1 MAGAAGARPG
11 MSANG
16 RAALLHAIAAETR
29 RSVGAEATALSD
41 ALRARH
47 GGTVVATLFYG
58 SCLRPPTADAIGP
71 GGADERLYDFY
82 LLVDDLRAANGGGL
96 RALGNRLLPPNVY
109 FLQTPFGPGT
119 VRCKY
124 AVLTLGQFAEGCSTR
139 TFHNYFWGRFAQPAA
154 VPFARDE
161 DTRAAIDTA
170 LAEAAATLIGRAAP
184 LFDAPFTPAEL
195 WTRAFA
201 ESYRCEL
208 RPESPDRAGQIYRA
222 DAARYD
228 AIAADALL
236 AAGLPAI
243 ESNGRL
249 MPVFDRRARRHWAL
263 RRIAGKSFNVLRL
276 VKASTT
282 VADGIDYILWKIERH
297 SGVKTTLSAWQRRH
311 PLLAAPGLAWKL
323 YRQGAFR

>member
-1 MAGAAGARPG
+1 
-11 MSANG
+11 MSDSG

-29 RSVGAEATALSD
+29 RPVSAEAVALSD

-47 GGTVVATLFYG
+47 GATVLATLFYG
-58 SCLRPPTADAIGP
+58 SCLRPPTPDSIGP

-82 LLVDDLRAANGGGL
+82 LLVDDLSAANGSAL
-96 RALGNRLLPPNVY
+96 RAWGNRLLPPNVY
-109 FLQTPFGPGT
+109 FLQAPFGAGT

-124 AVLTLGQFAEGCSTR
+124 AVLTLQQFAQGCSR
-139 TFHNYFWGRFAQPAA
+139 AYFHNYFWGRFAQPAA
-154 VPFARDE
+154 APYAREESVRD
-161 DTRAAIDTA
+161 AIDAA
-170 LAEAAATLIGRAAP
+170 LADAVATLIGRTAP
-184 LFDAPFTPAEL
+184 LFDAPFTSAQL

-208 RPESPDRAGQIYRA
+208 RPETPERAGQIYRA

-228 AIAADALL
+228 GLSADALL

-243 ESNGRL
+243 GTGERF
-249 MPVFDRRARRHWAL
+249 MPVRDGKAHVAWFL
-263 RRIAGKSFNVLRL
+263 RRLVGKTFNVLRL

-282 VADGIDYILWKIERH
+282 VTDGIDYLLWKIERH
-297 SGVKTTLSAWQRRH
+297 SGVKTALSPWQRRH

>member
-1 MAGAAGARPG
+1 
-11 MSANG
+11 MSPSG
-16 RAALLHAIAAETR
+16 RAALLATIAAETR
-29 RSVGAEATALSD
+29 RTVSAEAMALSE
-41 ALRARH
+41 ALRAKR
-47 GGTVVATLFYG
+47 GDTVLATLFYG
-58 SCLRPPTADAIGP
+58 SCLRPPTPDAIGP

-82 LLVDDLRAANGGGL
+82 VLVDDLRAANGGTL
-96 RALGNRLLPPNVY
+96 RACGNRLLPPNVY
-109 FLQTPFGPGT
+109 FLQTPFGAGT

-124 AVLTLGQFAEGCSTR
+124 AVLTLAQFAEGCSTR
-139 TFHNYFWGRFAQPAA
+139 YFHNYFWGRFAQPAA

-170 LAEAAATLIGRAAP
+170 LADAIATLIGRTAP
-184 LFDAPFTPAEL
+184 LFDASFTPAEL

-208 RPESPDRAGQIYRA
+208 RPESPERAGQIYRA

-228 AIAADALL
+228 AIAADALI
-236 AAGLPAI
+236 AAGLPAGAAG
-243 ESNGRL
+243 ERL
-249 MPVFDRRARRHWAL
+249 MPAPDRRAGTRWAL
-263 RRIAGKSFNVLRL
+263 RRVVGKSFNVLRL
-276 VKASTT
+276 IKASTT

-297 SGVKTTLSAWQRRH
+297 SGVKTVLSPWQRRH

>member
-1 MAGAAGARPG
+1 
-11 MSANG
+11 MSPSG
-16 RAALLHAIAAETR
+16 RAALLTTIAAETR
-29 RSVGAEATALSD
+29 RAVSAEAMALSE
-41 ALRARH
+41 ALRAKH
-47 GGTVVATLFYG
+47 GATVVATLFYG
-58 SCLRPPTADAIGP
+58 SCLRPPTQDAIGP

-96 RALGNRLLPPNVY
+96 RALGNKLLPPNVY
-109 FLQTPFGPGT
+109 FLQTPFGHGA

-124 AVLTLGQFAEGCSTR
+124 AVLTLQQFAEGCSTKY
-139 TFHNYFWGRFAQPAA
+139 FHNYFWGRFAQPAA
-154 VPFARDE
+154 APFARDE
-161 DTRAAIDTA
+161 ATRNAIDAA
-170 LAEAAATLIGRAAP
+170 LVDAVATLIGRAAP
-184 LFDAPFTPAEL
+184 LLDTPFTAADL

-208 RPESPDRAGQIYRA
+208 RPETPERAGQIYRA

-228 AIAADALL
+228 AIATDAL
-236 AAGLPAI
+236 AAARLPVVATGDRI
-243 ESNGRL
+243 
-249 MPVFDRRARRHWAL
+249 MPVFDASAGRRWAL
-263 RRIAGKSFNVLRL
+263 RRVVGKTFNVLRL

-297 SGVKTTLSAWQRRH
+297 SGVKTTLSPWQRRH